1 MSLFQLTI
9 LTDQGHIS
17 ELPVIFWGSKGR
29 ADCIARKGRKFVGF
43 QKTML
48 SRYQHNDFCPSIEFG
63 FGSKENYS
71 QTGSQNSAHAALL
84 FRPKLRGVSG
94 PGSEYTKEAAAVQ
107 GLRLT
112 EDAGLRTHHSF

>member
-29 ADCIARKGRKFVGF
+29 ADCIARKRRKFVGF

-71 QTGSQNSAHAALL
+71 QTRSQDSAHAAL
-84 FRPKLRGVSG
+84 
-94 PGSEYTKEAAAVQ
+94 
-107 GLRLT
+107 
-112 EDAGLRTHHSF
+112 